1 MPIDSESRLREEVVS
16 HLLRYFEK
24 LGQFG
29 QHILSNELAIR
40 AVVDTI
46 REVIA
51 RLKLMGEQIE
61 KILKAVTKPSDGK
74 LADAIKH
81 MEAVLTQMAEDL
93 AEIKAE
99 QKRQGEAQAAAAK
112 AAGGREAGGPAA

>member
-24 LGQFG
+24 LTEFG
-29 QHILSNELAIR
+29 TNLLNFELAIR
-40 AVVDTI
+40 AVVDTV

-51 RLKLMGEQIE
+51 RLKLIGEQVE

-81 MEAVLTQMAEDL
+81 MEAILTQMAEDL

-112 AAGGREAGGPAA
+112 AAEGREASGPAA